1 MNNVF
6 LISNILCKVSKNSV
20 IQKNFIIFA
29 SQYIDMRSKNSS
41 TRRRLRGSYLISL
54 MSIMLV
60 LFVLSLFSSLV
71 LFANK
76 ISDYIRENI
85 GFEIVMK
92 KGVKE
97 KDILD
102 FQAVLDKKEYVKS
115 TEYISQQ
122 EATRRLT
129 EDLGEDILEWLG
141 DVENPLLP
149 SIDVRFKSDY
159 ANNDSIAKIEQWV
172 MKNKNVKEIYFQ
184 KSLIH
189 SIDKNINKIALL
201 ILLVGLVLL
210 IMAVTLISHTVRL
223 SVYSQRFVVRSMQ
236 LVGAKEN
243 FIIKPF
249 MKYFVAQGL
258 VGALLA
264 LVLLSIFLM
273 TVMKNVPELALLT
286 DFGSIAMIYISVTVI
301 GVILTTLSTYFSM
314 KKYLTA
320 DVDELYE

>member
-1 MNNVF
+1 
-6 LISNILCKVSKNSV
+6 
-20 IQKNFIIFA
+20 
-29 SQYIDMRSKNSS
+29 MRTENTS

-60 LFVLSLFSSLV
+60 LFVLGLFSSLV
-71 LFANK
+71 LFANN

-97 KDILD
+97 ADIID
-102 FQAVLDKKEYVKS
+102 FQHILDKKKYVKS
-115 TEYISQQ
+115 TEYISQA

-129 EDLGEDILEWLG
+129 EDLGEDILQWLG

-149 SIDVRFKSDY
+149 SIDVRFQSEY

-172 MKNKNVKEIYFQ
+172 LKNKNVKEVYFQ

-189 SIDKNINKIALL
+189 SINRNVNKIALVLLL
-201 ILLVGLVLL
+201 IGFALL

-223 SVYSQRFVVRSMQ
+223 SVYAKRFVVRSMQ
-236 LVGAKEN
+236 LVGATEG
-243 FIIKPF
+243 FIMKPF
-249 MKYFVAQGL
+249 IKYFVIQG
-258 VGALLA
+258 VIGAALS
-264 LVLLSIFLM
+264 LVLL
-273 TVMKNVPELALLT
+273 TVFISMAMRSVPELGMITGL
-286 DFGSIAMIYISVTVI
+286 GSFVIIYLSVLVL

-314 KKYLTA
+314 RKYLRA
-320 DVDELYE
+320 DIDDLYE

>member
-1 MNNVF
+1 M
-6 LISNILCKVSKNSV
+6 KKENSTT
-20 IQKNFIIFA
+20 K
-29 SQYIDMRSKNSS
+29 
-41 TRRRLRGSYLISL
+41 RRLRGSYLISL

-76 ISDYIRENI
+76 ISEYIKENV

-92 KGVKE
+92 KGVSE
-97 KDILD
+97 KDIID
-102 FQAVLDKKEYVKS
+102 FQHILDNKKYVKS

-129 EDLGEDILEWLG
+129 EDLGEDILQWLG

-149 SIDVRFKSDY
+149 SIDVRFKSEY

-172 MKNKNVKEIYFQ
+172 LKNKNVKEVYVQ

-189 SIDKNINKIALL
+189 SIDKNVNKIAAVL
-201 ILLVGLVLL
+201 LLVGLVLL

-223 SVYSQRFVVRSMQ
+223 SVYSKRFVVRSMQ
-236 LVGAKEN
+236 LVGATES

-249 MKYFVAQGL
+249 MKYFVIQGVIGSIL
-258 VGALLA
+258 S
-264 LVLLSIFLM
+264 LVLLSIFLFK
-273 TVMKNVPELALLT
+273 VLKDVPELASLT
-286 DFGSIAMIYISVTVI
+286 CFGNFAIIYISVLI
-301 GVILTTLSTYFSM
+301 LGVLLTTLSTFFAM
-314 KKYLTA
+314 RKYLRA
-320 DVDELYE
+320 DMDDLYE

>member
-1 MNNVF
+1 MK
-6 LISNILCKVSKNSV
+6 IE
-20 IQKNFIIFA
+20 
-29 SQYIDMRSKNSS
+29 NSS
-41 TRRRLRGSYLISL
+41 TKRRLQGSYLISL

-76 ISDYIRENI
+76 ISDYIKENV
-85 GFEIVMK
+85 GFEIVIK

-97 KDILD
+97 KDIIEFQHILD
-102 FQAVLDKKEYVKS
+102 RKEYVKS

-141 DVENPLLP
+141 DVDNPLLP
-149 SIDVRFKSDY
+149 SIDVRFKSEY

-172 MKNKNVKEIYFQ
+172 MKNKNVKEVYFQ

-189 SIDKNINKIALL
+189 SINKNVNKIAVL
-201 ILLVGLVLL
+201 ILLIGLVLL

-223 SVYSQRFVVRSMQ
+223 SVYSKRFVVRSMQ
-236 LVGAKEN
+236 LVGATEG

-249 MKYFVAQGL
+249 MKSFVIQGFI
-258 VGALLA
+258 GAVLSLI
-264 LVLLSIFLM
+264 LLSIFLFK
-273 TVMKNVPELALLT
+273 VMNEVPELALLT
-286 DFGSIAMIYISVTVI
+286 DIGSLVIIYASVLVL
-301 GVILTTLSTYFSM
+301 GVVLTTLSTLFAM
-314 KKYLTA
+314 KKYLRA
-320 DVDELYE
+320 DIDDLYE

>member
-1 MNNVF
+1 M
-6 LISNILCKVSKNSV
+6 KKENSTT
-20 IQKNFIIFA
+20 K
-29 SQYIDMRSKNSS
+29 
-41 TRRRLRGSYLISL
+41 RRLRGSYLISL

-60 LFVLSLFSSLV
+60 LFVLSLFSSLI

-76 ISDYIRENI
+76 ISDYIKENV

-97 KDILD
+97 KDIID
-102 FQAVLDKKEYVKS
+102 FQHILDKKKYVKS

-149 SIDVRFKSDY
+149 SIDVRFKSEY

-172 MKNKNVKEIYFQ
+172 MKNKNVKEVYFQ
-184 KSLIH
+184 KSLMH
-189 SIDKNINKIALL
+189 SIDKNVNKIASVL
-201 ILLVGLVLL
+201 LLVGVVLL

-223 SVYSQRFVVRSMQ
+223 AVYAKRFVVRSMQ
-236 LVGAKEN
+236 LVGATEG

-249 MKYFVAQGL
+249 MKSFVIQGFI
-258 VGALLA
+258 GAVLA
-264 LVLLSIFLM
+264 LILLSIFLFKLM
-273 TVMKNVPELALLT
+273 HEVPELAVLT
-286 DFGSIAMIYISVTVI
+286 NISSIALIYISVI
-301 GVILTTLSTYFSM
+301 ALGVLLTTLSTFFAM
-314 KKYLTA
+314 RKYLRA
-320 DVDELYE
+320 DIDDLYE

>member
-1 MNNVF
+1 M
-6 LISNILCKVSKNSV
+6 KKENSTT
-20 IQKNFIIFA
+20 K
-29 SQYIDMRSKNSS
+29 
-41 TRRRLRGSYLISL
+41 RRLRGSYLISL

-76 ISDYIRENI
+76 ISEYIKENV

-92 KGVKE
+92 KGVSE
-97 KDILD
+97 KDIID
-102 FQAVLDKKEYVKS
+102 FQHILDKKNYVKS

-129 EDLGEDILEWLG
+129 EDLGEDILQWLG

-149 SIDVRFKSDY
+149 SIDVRFKSEY

-172 MKNKNVKEIYFQ
+172 LKNKNVKEVYVQ

-189 SIDKNINKIALL
+189 SIDKNVNKIAAVL
-201 ILLVGLVLL
+201 LLVGLVLL

-223 SVYSQRFVVRSMQ
+223 SVYSKRFVVRSMQ
-236 LVGAKEN
+236 LVGATES

-249 MKYFVAQGL
+249 MKYFVIQGVIGSIL
-258 VGALLA
+258 S
-264 LVLLSIFLM
+264 LVLLSIFLFK
-273 TVMKNVPELALLT
+273 VLKDVPELASLT
-286 DFGSIAMIYISVTVI
+286 CFGNFAIIYISVLI
-301 GVILTTLSTYFSM
+301 LGVLLTTLSTFFAM
-314 KKYLTA
+314 RKYLRA
-320 DVDELYE
+320 DMDDLYE

>member
-1 MNNVF
+1 MK
-6 LISNILCKVSKNSV
+6 SENSTT
-20 IQKNFIIFA
+20 K
-29 SQYIDMRSKNSS
+29 
-41 TRRRLRGSYLISL
+41 RRLRGSYLISL

-76 ISDYIRENI
+76 ISDYIKENI

-92 KGVKE
+92 KGVLE
-97 KDILD
+97 KDIID
-102 FQAVLDKKEYVKS
+102 FQHILDRKKYVKS
-115 TEYISQQ
+115 TEYISQR

-149 SIDVRFKSDY
+149 SIDVRFNSDY

-172 MKNKNVKEIYFQ
+172 LKNKNVKEVYVQ

-189 SIDKNINKIALL
+189 SIDKNVNKIAALLLL
-201 ILLVGLVLL
+201 IGFVLL

-223 SVYSQRFVVRSMQ
+223 MVYSKRFVVRSMQ
-236 LVGAKEN
+236 LVGATEG

-249 MKYFVAQGL
+249 IKYFVIQG
-258 VGALLA
+258 VIGALLS
-264 LVLLSIFLM
+264 LVLLTLFLVTM
-273 TVMKNVPELALLT
+273 FKNVPELSNLISFGNIAIVYVSVLVLGAL
-286 DFGSIAMIYISVTVI
+286 
-301 GVILTTLSTYFSM
+301 LTTLSTLFAIR
-314 KKYLTA
+314 KYLRA
-320 DVDELYE
+320 DIDELYE

>member
-1 MNNVF
+1 M
-6 LISNILCKVSKNSV
+6 KNE
-20 IQKNFIIFA
+20 
-29 SQYIDMRSKNSS
+29 NSS
-41 TRRRLRGSYLISL
+41 TKRRLRGSYLISL

-71 LFANK
+71 LFANR
-76 ISDYIRENI
+76 ISDYIKENI

-97 KDILD
+97 KDIVD
-102 FQAVLDKKEYVKS
+102 FQHSLDKKKYVKS

-122 EATRRLT
+122 EATLRLT

-149 SIDVRFKSDY
+149 SIDVRFNSDY

-172 MKNKNVKEIYFQ
+172 LKNKNVKEVYVQ

-189 SIDKNINKIALL
+189 SIDKNVNKIAAL
-201 ILLVGLVLL
+201 ILLIGIVLL

-223 SVYSQRFVVRSMQ
+223 SVYSKRFTVRSMQ
-236 LVGAKEN
+236 LVGATEN

-249 MKYFVAQGL
+249 MKYFVIQG
-258 VGALLA
+258 VIGSLLA
-264 LVLLSIFLM
+264 LVFL
-273 TVMKNVPELALLT
+273 TVFLVTMMRRVPELAVLIN
-286 DFGSIAMIYISVTVI
+286 FGNVAFIYVSVMIL
-301 GVILTTLSTYFSM
+301 GVLLTTLSTFFAIR
-314 KKYLTA
+314 KYLRA

>member
-1 MNNVF
+1 M
-6 LISNILCKVSKNSV
+6 KNE
-20 IQKNFIIFA
+20 
-29 SQYIDMRSKNSS
+29 NS
-41 TRRRLRGSYLISL
+41 TTKRRLYGSYLISL

-71 LFANK
+71 IFANN
-76 ISDYIRENI
+76 ISAYIKENV

-92 KGVKE
+92 KGVNE
-97 KDILD
+97 KDIID
-102 FQAVLDKKEYVKS
+102 FQYILDKKEYVKS

-149 SIDVRFKSDY
+149 SIDVRFKSEY

-172 MKNKNVKEIYFQ
+172 MKNKNVKEVYVQ

-189 SIDKNINKIALL
+189 SIDKNVNKIASVLLL
-201 ILLVGLVLL
+201 IGLVLL

-223 SVYSQRFVVRSMQ
+223 AVYAKRFVVRSMQ
-236 LVGAKEN
+236 LVGATEG

-249 MKYFVAQGL
+249 MKSFVIQGFI
-258 VGALLA
+258 GAVLSLI
-264 LVLLSIFLM
+264 LLSVFIFRM
-273 TVMKNVPELALLT
+273 MKDIPELTNLT
-286 DFGSIAMIYISVTVI
+286 SFGSFAIIYISVLVL
-301 GVILTTLSTYFSM
+301 GVLLTTLSTFFAM
-314 KKYLTA
+314 RKYLRA
-320 DVDELYE
+320 DIDDLYE

>member
-1 MNNVF
+1 M
-6 LISNILCKVSKNSV
+6 KNE
-20 IQKNFIIFA
+20 
-29 SQYIDMRSKNSS
+29 NSS
-41 TRRRLRGSYLISL
+41 TKRRLRGSYLISL

-71 LFANK
+71 LFANR
-76 ISDYIRENI
+76 ISDYIKENI

-97 KDILD
+97 KDIVD
-102 FQAVLDKKEYVKS
+102 FQHSLDKKKYVKS

-122 EATRRLT
+122 EATLRLT

-149 SIDVRFKSDY
+149 SIDVRFNSDY

-172 MKNKNVKEIYFQ
+172 LKNKNVKEVYVQ

-189 SIDKNINKIALL
+189 SIDKNVNKIAAL
-201 ILLVGLVLL
+201 ILLIGIVLL

-223 SVYSQRFVVRSMQ
+223 SVYSKRFTVRSMQ
-236 LVGAKEN
+236 LVGATEN

-249 MKYFVAQGL
+249 MKYFVIQG
-258 VGALLA
+258 VIGSLLA
-264 LVLLSIFLM
+264 LVLLTIFLVTIM
-273 TVMKNVPELALLT
+273 RRVPELAVLIN
-286 DFGSIAMIYISVTVI
+286 FGNVALIYVSVMIL
-301 GVILTTLSTYFSM
+301 GVLLTTLSTFFAIR
-314 KKYLTA
+314 KYLRA

>member
-1 MNNVF
+1 M
-6 LISNILCKVSKNSV
+6 KKENSTT
-20 IQKNFIIFA
+20 K
-29 SQYIDMRSKNSS
+29 
-41 TRRRLRGSYLISL
+41 RRLRGSYLISL

-60 LFVLSLFSSLV
+60 LFVLGLFSSLV
-71 LFANK
+71 LFANR
-76 ISDYIRENI
+76 ISEYIKENV

-97 KDILD
+97 KDIIE
-102 FQAVLDKKEYVKS
+102 FQHVLDRKEYVKS

-172 MKNKNVKEIYFQ
+172 MKNKNVKEVYFQ

-189 SIDKNINKIALL
+189 SIDKNVNKIASVLLL
-201 ILLVGLVLL
+201 IGLVLL

-223 SVYSQRFVVRSMQ
+223 AVYAKRFVVRSMQ
-236 LVGAKEN
+236 LVGATEG

-249 MKYFVAQGL
+249 MKSFVIQGFI
-258 VGALLA
+258 GA
-264 LVLLSIFLM
+264 VLSLIFLSIFLFK
-273 TVMKNVPELALLT
+273 VMDDVPELAFLT
-286 DFGSIAMIYISVTVI
+286 NISSIVLIYIAI
-301 GVILTTLSTYFSM
+301 IALGVILTTLSTYYAM
-314 KKYLTA
+314 RKYLRA
-320 DVDELYE
+320 DIDDLYE

>member
-1 MNNVF
+1 MK
-6 LISNILCKVSKNSV
+6 SEK
-20 IQKNFIIFA
+20 
-29 SQYIDMRSKNSS
+29 S
-41 TRRRLRGSYLISL
+41 TTKRRLRGSYLISL

-71 LFANK
+71 LFTNK
-76 ISDYIRENI
+76 ISDYIKENV

-92 KGVKE
+92 KGVSE
-97 KDILD
+97 KDIIDYQHL
-102 FQAVLDKKEYVKS
+102 LDKKKYVKS

-141 DVENPLLP
+141 DVDNPLLP
-149 SIDVRFKSDY
+149 SIDVRFNSDY

-172 MKNKNVKEIYFQ
+172 LKNKNVKEVYVQ

-189 SIDKNINKIALL
+189 SIDKNVNKIAAVL
-201 ILLVGLVLL
+201 LLVGLVLL

-223 SVYSQRFVVRSMQ
+223 SVYSKRFMVRSMQ
-236 LVGAKEN
+236 LVGATEG

-249 MKYFVAQGL
+249 MKYFVIQG
-258 VGALLA
+258 VIGALLSII
-264 LVLLSIFLM
+264 LLTIFLM
-273 TVMKNVPELALLT
+273 TMFKNVPELMVLVN
-286 DFGSIAMIYISVTVI
+286 FGNIAIIYLSVLI
-301 GVILTTLSTYFSM
+301 LGVLLTTLSTLFSM
-314 KKYLTA
+314 RKYLRA

>member
-1 MNNVF
+1 MQINNVM
-6 LISNILCKVSKNSV
+6 K
-20 IQKNFIIFA
+20 
-29 SQYIDMRSKNSS
+29 RESS
-41 TRRRLRGSYLISL
+41 TTKRRLQGSYLISL

-60 LFVLSLFSSLV
+60 LFVISLFSSLV

-76 ISDYIRENI
+76 ISDYIKENV

-97 KDILD
+97 KDIID
-102 FQAVLDKKEYVKS
+102 FQHILDNKKYVKS

-149 SIDVRFKSDY
+149 SIDVRFKSEY

-172 MKNKNVKEIYFQ
+172 MKNKNVKEVYVQ
-184 KSLIH
+184 KSLMH
-189 SIDKNINKIALL
+189 SIDKNVNKIASVL
-201 ILLVGLVLL
+201 LLVGFVLL

-223 SVYSQRFVVRSMQ
+223 AVYAKRFIVRSMQ
-236 LVGAKEN
+236 LVGATEG

-249 MKYFVAQGL
+249 MKSFVIQGFI
-258 VGALLA
+258 GAVLS
-264 LVLLSIFLM
+264 LVLLTVFLM
-273 TVMKNVPELALLT
+273 TMMKNIPELASLIN
-286 DFGSIAMIYISVTVI
+286 FGNIAVIYVSVLI
-301 GVILTTLSTYFSM
+301 LGVLLTTLSTFFAM
-314 KKYLTA
+314 RKYLRA

>member
-1 MNNVF
+1 M
-6 LISNILCKVSKNSV
+6 KRENSTT
-20 IQKNFIIFA
+20 K
-29 SQYIDMRSKNSS
+29 
-41 TRRRLRGSYLISL
+41 RRLRGSYLISL

-60 LFVLSLFSSLV
+60 LFVLSLFSSLI

-76 ISDYIRENI
+76 ISDYIKENV

-97 KDILD
+97 KDIID
-102 FQAVLDKKEYVKS
+102 FQHILDNKKYVKS

-149 SIDVRFKSDY
+149 SIDVRFKSEY

-172 MKNKNVKEIYFQ
+172 MKNKNVKEVYFQ
-184 KSLIH
+184 KSLMH
-189 SIDKNINKIALL
+189 SIDKNVNKIASVL
-201 ILLVGLVLL
+201 LLVGVVLL

-223 SVYSQRFVVRSMQ
+223 AVYAKRFVVRSMQ
-236 LVGAKEN
+236 LVGATEG

-249 MKYFVAQGL
+249 MKSFVIQGFI
-258 VGALLA
+258 GAVLA
-264 LVLLSIFLM
+264 LILLSIFLFKLM
-273 TVMKNVPELALLT
+273 HEVTELAVLT
-286 DFGSIAMIYISVTVI
+286 NISSIALIYISVI
-301 GVILTTLSTYFSM
+301 ALGVLLTTLSTFFAM
-314 KKYLTA
+314 RKYLRA
-320 DVDELYE
+320 DIDDLYE

>member
-1 MNNVF
+1 MK
-6 LISNILCKVSKNSV
+6 SE
-20 IQKNFIIFA
+20 
-29 SQYIDMRSKNSS
+29 NSS
-41 TRRRLRGSYLISL
+41 TKRRLRGSYLISL

-71 LFANK
+71 LFANR
-76 ISDYIRENI
+76 ISEYIKENI

-92 KGVKE
+92 KGVQE
-97 KDILD
+97 KDIVD
-102 FQAVLDKKEYVKS
+102 FQHILNKKEYVKS
-115 TEYISQQ
+115 TEYISHQ

-149 SIDVRFKSDY
+149 SIDVRFKSEY

-172 MKNKNVKEIYFQ
+172 LKNKNVKEVYVQ

-189 SIDKNINKIALL
+189 SIDKNVNKIAAL
-201 ILLVGLVLL
+201 ILLIGIVLL

-223 SVYSQRFVVRSMQ
+223 SVYSKRFTVRSMQ
-236 LVGAKEN
+236 LVGATEN

-249 MKYFVAQGL
+249 MKYFVIQG
-258 VGALLA
+258 VIGS
-264 LVLLSIFLM
+264 LLSLLLLTIFLA
-273 TVMKNVPELALLT
+273 TTMKRVPELAALIN
-286 DFGSIAMIYISVTVI
+286 FGNVAMIYVSVMI
-301 GVILTTLSTYFSM
+301 LGVLLTTLSTFFSIR
-314 KKYLTA
+314 KYLRA

>member
-1 MNNVF
+1 M
-6 LISNILCKVSKNSV
+6 KRENSTT
-20 IQKNFIIFA
+20 K
-29 SQYIDMRSKNSS
+29 
-41 TRRRLRGSYLISL
+41 RRLRGSYLISL

-60 LFVLSLFSSLV
+60 LFVLSLFSSLI

-76 ISDYIRENI
+76 ISDYIKENV

-97 KDILD
+97 KDIID
-102 FQAVLDKKEYVKS
+102 FQHVLDNKKYVKS

-149 SIDVRFKSDY
+149 SIDVRFKSEY

-172 MKNKNVKEIYFQ
+172 MKNKNVKEVYFQ
-184 KSLIH
+184 KSLMH
-189 SIDKNINKIALL
+189 SIDKNVNKIASVL
-201 ILLVGLVLL
+201 LLVGVVLL

-223 SVYSQRFVVRSMQ
+223 AVYAKRFVVRSMQ
-236 LVGAKEN
+236 LVGATEG

-249 MKYFVAQGL
+249 MKSFVIQGFI
-258 VGALLA
+258 GAVLA
-264 LVLLSIFLM
+264 LILLSIFLFKLM
-273 TVMKNVPELALLT
+273 HEVPELAVLT
-286 DFGSIAMIYISVTVI
+286 NISSIALIYISVI
-301 GVILTTLSTYFSM
+301 ALGVLLTTLSTFFAM
-314 KKYLTA
+314 RKYLRA
-320 DVDELYE
+320 DIDDLYE

>member
-1 MNNVF
+1 M
-6 LISNILCKVSKNSV
+6 KKENSTT
-20 IQKNFIIFA
+20 K
-29 SQYIDMRSKNSS
+29 
-41 TRRRLRGSYLISL
+41 RRLRGSYLISL

-76 ISDYIRENI
+76 ISEYIKENV

-92 KGVKE
+92 KGVSE
-97 KDILD
+97 KDIID
-102 FQAVLDKKEYVKS
+102 FQHILDKKNYVKS

-129 EDLGEDILEWLG
+129 EDLGEDILQWLG

-149 SIDVRFKSDY
+149 SIDVRFKSEY

-172 MKNKNVKEIYFQ
+172 LKNKNVKEVYVQ

-189 SIDKNINKIALL
+189 SIDKNVNKIAAVL
-201 ILLVGLVLL
+201 LLVGLVLL

-223 SVYSQRFVVRSMQ
+223 SVYSKRFVVRSMQ
-236 LVGAKEN
+236 LVGATES

-249 MKYFVAQGL
+249 MKYFVIQGVIGSIL
-258 VGALLA
+258 S
-264 LVLLSIFLM
+264 LVLLSIFLFK
-273 TVMKNVPELALLT
+273 VLKDVPELASLT
-286 DFGSIAMIYISVTVI
+286 CFGSFAIIYISVLI
-301 GVILTTLSTYFSM
+301 LGVLLTTLSTFFAM
-314 KKYLTA
+314 RKYLRA
-320 DVDELYE
+320 DMDDLYE